1 MMRTIM
7 IQQHSFIID
16 DYVHSAS
23 QRPEFVHS
31 AAWHTDS
38 RHHDPLWWENIQI
51 LALSRFLSP
60 SSQSVG
66 R

>member
-1 MMRTIM
+1 MHMLRTIM

-38 RHHDPLWWENIQI
+38 RHHDPL
-51 LALSRFLSP
+51 
-60 SSQSVG
+60 
-66 R
+66 